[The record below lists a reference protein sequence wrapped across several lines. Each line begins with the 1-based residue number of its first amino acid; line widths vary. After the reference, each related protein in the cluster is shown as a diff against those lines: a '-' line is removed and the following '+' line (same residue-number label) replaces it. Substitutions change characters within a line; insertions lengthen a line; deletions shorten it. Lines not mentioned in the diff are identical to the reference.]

1 MSNVILKVNGY
12 KDREV
17 LHVSYGFDQP
27 TDPEGQP
34 AGIARGG
41 KINVHV
47 KSLNDGNTDFMEWV
61 CDSYS
66 AKDGTIEFLKM
77 DGTNMKT
84 LKFEHA
90 YLVKYE
96 EVYDGVD
103 SNNQTEIFTISA
115 KKVSINAVSH
125 NNKWTLDG

>member
-1 MSNVILKVNGY
+1 MSSVVLKVDGY

-17 LHVSYGFDQP
+17 LHVSYGFHQQ

-34 AGIARGG
+34 AGITRGG
-41 KINVHV
+41 KITVQV

-66 AKDGTIEFLKM
+66 AKGGSIEFLKM

-90 YLVKYE
+90 YLVDYE
-96 EVYDGVD
+96 EIYDGID
-103 SNNQTEIFTISA
+103 TQNQTEIFTISA
-115 KKVSINAVSH
+115 KKLSINSVSH
-125 NNKWTLDG
+125 NNKWTLDS